1 MHKGSHIDELFER
14 ALSTRYAKYN
24 FSSARGMNKRKAF
37 NDLVETKDA
46 VTGKP
51 VTPLANA
58 DNVAM
63 LQVSGTL
70 ANRWGCR

>member
-1 MHKGSHIDELFER
+1 MLVSYRH
-14 ALSTRYAKYN
+14 AVQ
-24 FSSARGMNKRKAF
+24 AF
-37 NDLVETKDA
+37 HDLVDTKDA
-46 VTGKP
+46 VTGKQ

-70 ANRWGCR
+70 ANR